1 MLRGEK
7 NRIALRGR
15 IIGLHDAGKT
25 PAEIALELGITTD
38 TVYLWI
44 RRWNEEGTLADH
56 NRTGRRRLTDADQD
70 RMLRNASVASPF
82 SNAVAITQ
90 ECGLPISAR
99 TVRRRLHEQ
108 GLHHR
113 TPAVKEKLT
122 ERHRELR
129 LQFARDYAAYDMDF
143 WGRVIFCDE
152 KTFASTT
159 HGRARC
165 WRENNTRYDR
175 RHIYEIAQS
184 GHVTCNLWGWISLYG
199 VGELTD
205 INGRFTAD
213 QYIEILE
220 EVMLPSVRA
229 YVLPYP
235 ERIVFVQDQCPV
247 HTARVVRQ
255 WFNEHQEIELLN
267 WPPRGC
273 DMNPIEDVWALMVN
287 GWEPS
292 EERTRQAL
300 LDHTQHEWE
309 LLRGKPHLIAK
320 SVESM
325 PRRLQKVIEMEGGWS
340 CY

>member
-25 PAEIALELGITTD
+25 PSEIPHELGLKKD
-38 TVYLWI
+38 TVYLWL
-44 RRWNEEGTLADH
+44 RRWNEEGKLEDH
-56 NRTGRRRLTDADQD
+56 KRTGRRRVTDANQD
-70 RMLRNASVASPF
+70 RMLRNAAEASPF
-82 SNAVAITQ
+82 STSVALTQ
-90 ECGLPISAR
+90 ESGLPISAR

-108 GLHHR
+108 GIHHR

-122 ERHRELR
+122 ERHRKIR
-129 LQFARDYAAYDMDF
+129 LQFASDHVAYDMDIL
-143 WGRVIFCDE
+143 GRVVFSDE
-152 KTFASTT
+152 KTFSSTT
-159 HGRARC
+159 HGLMHC

-175 RHIYEIAQS
+175 RHIYENAKS
-184 GHVTCNLWGWISLYG
+184 GHVTCNVWGWISLHG
-199 VGELTD
+199 VGELTE
-205 INGRFTAD
+205 INERFTAD

-220 EVMLPSVRA
+220 EVMLPSVRS
-229 YVLPYP
+229 YLLPYP
-235 ERIVFVQDQCPV
+235 ERIVFVQDRCPV

-255 WFNEHQEIELLN
+255 WFNEHQEIQLLD
-267 WPPRGC
+267 WPPKGC

-300 LDHTQHEWE
+300 LHHTQQEWE
-309 LLRGKPHLIAK
+309 LLRRKPQLIAK

-325 PRRLQKVIEMEGGWS
+325 KRRLQEVILMEGGWS
-340 CY
+340 SY